1 MKNYKEREKEF
12 LKELTDLTLKY
23 KICISGCGCCGSPAL
38 DDISDENKIEAKVLD
53 SSESFGYRLVYA
65 YPEHIEYQYEEHLEF
80 NKLKNS

>member
-1 MKNYKEREKEF
+1 MKYEEREKEF

-38 DDISDENKIEAKVLD
+38 DDISDEDKIQTEVKD
-53 SSESFGYRLVYA
+53 SSESFGFRFVYA
-65 YPEHIEYQYEEHLEF
+65 HPEHVEYQYDDRLAF